1 LEATMAQLVGIEREV
16 SVGFLVPDRVQ
27 LVLAKL
33 ISGTSRSAK
42 VIVVALAQLLLEGD
56 IRSDVGQA
64 DVFDLGW
71 VLARTSRSLVLR
83 DH

>member
-1 LEATMAQLVGIEREV
+1 MAQLVGIEREV

-56 IRSDVGQA
+56 IRSDVGQT

-71 VLARTSRSLVLR
+71 VLARTSRPLVLR